1 MEKKMAD
8 IIEERDA
15 RMNERMDAIMKAM
28 QEQVQMRDHRINSS
42 GASTSRAPPNLL
54 TGNEEPLQSPPR
66 KVNRSR
72 PLTCIKRAMTK
83 SKKKD

>member
-28 QEQVQMRDHRINSS
+28 QEQVQMRDPRINSS

-54 TGNEEPLQSPPR
+54 EPLQSPPR